1 MRGMG
6 LKMLDIAP
14 HVRIF
19 EASPT
24 DDFVVKRQAAIK
36 EIAGKFTKPNTVER
50 LLSVANAVV
59 LASNVG
65 GKLPPD
71 IGNEVVTSI
80 TKVSPSFVAE
90 GHDLELSTCAMLAV
104 ITAILDGAKSG
115 MLTNTDYL
123 AVGIWSGMSW
133 QPGSRN
139 GGFEKLRK
147 ILLDLSRD
155 HVLKAAAEARV
166 RAQPAKPVDLADDN
180 ANLGPV
186 VYNLRSAINTLVANA
201 AVDRE
206 EIDLLWWSI
215 SGWSD
220 LLGIKYADAKP
231 HTAAVALG
239 LDAAKRLRRMPVELH
254 KALVLRRVPQGESV
268 TLTQLAKNLGED
280 RSILGERFGTAK
292 LITDNTQVF
301 PLLNLLASG
310 SAKGT
315 GKASLSMSD
324 LASRALLEAIT
335 FDVIQRREV

>member
-1 MRGMG
+1 M
-6 LKMLDIAP
+6 KTLDIAP

-24 DDFVVKRQAAIK
+24 DDFVMKRQAAIK
-36 EIAGKFTKPNTVER
+36 EIAGKFIKPNTVER

-71 IGNEVVTSI
+71 LANEVATSI
-80 TKVSPSFVAE
+80 IKVSPSFVAE

-104 ITAILDGAKSG
+104 INAIQTGNKAG
-115 MLTNTDYL
+115 TLTNTDYL

-133 QPGSRN
+133 QPGSSN
-139 GGFEKLRK
+139 ESFERLRK
-147 ILLDLSRD
+147 ILLDLSRS
-155 HVLKAAAEARV
+155 HVLKAAAVGRV
-166 RAQPAKPVDLADDN
+166 RSQPAKAVDLAADN
-180 ANLGPV
+180 ANLGLV
-186 VYNLRSAINTLVANA
+186 VNSLRSAVNTLVANA

-220 LLGIKYADAKP
+220 VLGIKYDEAKP

-254 KALVLRRVPQGESV
+254 KALVLRRVPQSESV
-268 TLTQLAKNLGED
+268 TLLQLVKALGDD
-280 RSILGERFGTAK
+280 RPILGERFGTST
-292 LITDNTQVF
+292 LVTQNPVVF
-301 PLLNLLASG
+301 PLLNVLASG
-310 SAKGT
+310 SAKGA
-315 GKASLSMSD
+315 GKATLSMSD
-324 LASRALLEAIT
+324 LASRALLEAVT
-335 FDVIQRREV
+335 FDVVERREA